1 MHLSRKDRITR
12 RVSAGAITV
21 LALSLAGSASAAS
34 LGGSSASQARRVSVL
49 GPWTG
54 ADERSFRA
62 VLDEFEAGAPATTA
76 ATYESAGE
84 MFGEALLKAI
94 AAGKGPDVAILPNP
108 LLLKRFATRRELRP
122 LAFARSTVAANYAPV
137 WLQVGSVRGNLYGV
151 VFQASNKST
160 IWYDVKAFRGA
171 GLKTPATFNE
181 LLRSARALRAWGTRA
196 YAIAGADGW
205 TLADLF
211 ENVYLRQA
219 GAKRYDLLAEHKL
232 RWTDPSVKAALRT
245 MAKILG
251 DRTNIPGG
259 TSGALETDLAQSV
272 SQVFADPPKAAMV
285 IEGDFVAPLITA
297 STNAQPGTD
306 FDVFSFP
313 SIGKSGRVVV
323 GGTDTAIVVLLR
335 STPASRSL
343 VSYLATARAASVWV
357 KRGDFTSPNRRVGS
371 KLYADAIR
379 QRTATALARAQVF
392 RWDLSELQP
401 AAFGATASQGLPKLF
416 QDFLRNPSSVNGT
429 AAALERAATRAY
441 GK

>member
-1 MHLSRKDRITR
+1 MQLSRRERIAR
-12 RVSAGAITV
+12 RTAAAAIAV
-21 LALSLAGSASAAS
+21 LALAPAGSASAAS
-34 LGGSSASQARRVSVL
+34 LGGSGARQGREVSVV
-49 GPWTG
+49 GPWIG
-54 ADERSFRA
+54 VDERSFRA
-62 VLDEFEAGAPATTA
+62 VLDEFETTPPASTV
-76 ATYESAGE
+76 TYESAAE
-84 MFGEALLKAI
+84 PFGDTLLKAI
-94 AAGKGPDVAILPNP
+94 AAGKGPDLAILPTP
-108 LLLKRFATRRELRP
+108 MLLKRLAARRDLRP

-137 WLQVGSVRGNLYGV
+137 WLRVGSVRGNLYGV
-151 VFQASNKST
+151 VFEASNKST
-160 IWYDVKAFRGA
+160 VWYDVKAFRGA
-171 GLKTPATFNE
+171 GLKPPGTFNE
-181 LLRSARALRAWGTRA
+181 LLRSARALRTSGTRA

-219 GAKRYDLLAEHKL
+219 GPRRYDLLAEHKL
-232 RWTDPSVKAALRT
+232 RWTDASVKAALRT
-245 MAKILG
+245 MARILG

-259 TSGALETDLAQSV
+259 TTGALETDLAQSV
-272 SQVFADPPKAAMV
+272 AQVFSGPPRAAMV

-297 STNAQPGTD
+297 STNAQPVTD

-323 GGTDTAIVVLLR
+323 GGTDAAIVVLLR

-357 KRGDFTSPNRRVGS
+357 KRGGFTSPNRRVGS
-371 KLYADAIR
+371 KLYSDEIR

-401 AAFGATASQGLPKLF
+401 PAFGAVAVQGLPKLF
-416 QDFLRNPSSVNGT
+416 QDFLRKPGNVNGT
-429 AAALERAATRAY
+429 AAALERAARRAY